1 MELFVNYFYFSLL
14 VYRNARDFCVV
25 VQLLRLFVTSWIAA
39 CQASLSFSIFQSL
52 LKLMSIKMVI
62 LIQLAPP
69 LSSPF
74 SPVLDC
80 SPHQGLFSVNWLFSS
95 GSQSIGAS
103 ASTSVL
109 PMNIQDWF
117 PLGLTSFESPLDCT
131 EIQPVHP
138 KGDQSWIFIWR
149 TDAEAEDS
157 IFWPPDVKNWL
168 IWKDPDAG
176 KDWRQ
181 EEKGMTEDEMVGWHH
196 QLNGHKFV
204 QALGAGDR
212 QGSLACCS
220 PWGHKESDTT
230 EWLNWTELNSRKS
243 ESSQLQ
249 IQRKGHGS
257 CEK

>member
-117 PLGLTSFESPLDCT
+117 PLGLTSFESPLDSKIRVFSSNT
-131 EIQPVHP
+131 V
-138 KGDQSWIFIWR
+138 
-149 TDAEAEDS
+149 
-157 IFWPPDVKNWL
+157 
-168 IWKDPDAG
+168 WK
-176 KDWRQ
+176 
-181 EEKGMTEDEMVGWHH
+181 H
-196 QLNGHKFV
+196 QLF
-204 QALGAGDR
+204 GA
-212 QGSLACCS
+212 QSSLWFNFHICT
-220 PWGHKESDTT
+220 KLLE
-230 EWLNWTELNSRKS
+230 KS
-243 ESSQLQ
+243 
-249 IQRKGHGS
+249 
-257 CEK
+257 